1 MVEDVAAVAQR
12 IDVGMRTKGGDRLAV
27 GIIPVAGCNV
37 AIDIHQ
43 PDHVALGIGDVV
55 VDIAVLQQRIAA
67 AIPSF

>member
-1 MVEDVAAVAQR
+1 MVEDVAAVAQGVNGG
-12 IDVGMRTKGGDRLAV
+12 VGTKGRNGLAV
-27 GIIPVAGCNV
+27 GIVPIAGSGIAV
-37 AIDIHQ
+37 DIHQ